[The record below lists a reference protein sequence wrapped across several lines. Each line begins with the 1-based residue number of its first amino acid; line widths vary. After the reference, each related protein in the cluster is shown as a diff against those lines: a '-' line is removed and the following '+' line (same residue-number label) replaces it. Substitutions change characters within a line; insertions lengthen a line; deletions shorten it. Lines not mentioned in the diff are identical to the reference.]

1 MDQACCLPQQYGG
14 VNDSTSCKAPRSFPN
29 TEGAPRKTVT
39 WCLTTNNASQF
50 GRQFAK
56 HQLITDHHRTLSVC
70 IVLLIYPL
78 IELNLVAQ

>member
-1 MDQACCLPQQYGG
+1 MLLA
-14 VNDSTSCKAPRSFPN
+14 TTIRRCKRFNQLQSASIVPN